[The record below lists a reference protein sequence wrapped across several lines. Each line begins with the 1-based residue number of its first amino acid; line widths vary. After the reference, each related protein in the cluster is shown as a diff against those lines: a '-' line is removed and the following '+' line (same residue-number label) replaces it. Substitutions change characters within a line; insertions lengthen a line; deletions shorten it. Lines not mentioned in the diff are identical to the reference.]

1 MDEGDA
7 GPLGAPGMELRKG
20 MEAGG
25 GAGRALGCCPEAGQV
40 GRQGETGG
48 STACSTLRAQQASR
62 KQGAEVMLLPRRGR
76 PLLVAAGPGSPP
88 PAGSRRGEK
97 VKSQSL
103 GGQREAQRQE
113 RIICF
118 Y

>member
-1 MDEGDA
+1 
-7 GPLGAPGMELRKG
+7 MEP
-20 MEAGG
+20 EEVE
-25 GAGRALGCCPEAGQV
+25 GRALGCCPQAGQV
-40 GRQGETGG
+40 GQQGETGG
-48 STACSTLRAQQASR
+48 STACSTLRAQQAR
-62 KQGAEVMLLPRRGR
+62 KKQGAEVTLLPRRGR

-88 PAGSRRGEK
+88 PAGSRQGEK

-113 RIICF
+113 RIIGF